1 MVGGCFMTRK
11 KVAVFLIFY
20 LFMTVCCADAKAADN
35 RLSINAKAFVL
46 MDPISGR
53 ILLEKNSQD
62 KMAMASTTKIM
73 TAIIALEKGD
83 LRSLIKVSPRA
94 VSIGGSSF
102 YLRPGEVLTLEDMLY
117 GLLLPSGN
125 DAAVAIA
132 EHIGGTEEKFVKMM
146 NQKAL
151 ELGALDTHFAN
162 PHGLDHPEHY
172 TTARDLAIISRYA
185 WKHNKFR
192 EIVQTKTKEIKYGDF
207 TRQISSTNRLLWEFN
222 GADGIKTGYTGKAGR
237 CLVATAKNNGFRL
250 ISVVLGSQNHFEESK
265 KLLDY
270 GFKNYKL
277 TNIILKNNYFATVD
291 VEKGV
296 FQKVDLVAKDS
307 IILPMK
313 EDENV
318 DFKLIVPEEINAPV
332 SRGEQI
338 GQLQIY
344 VDDELVA
351 STSLIASKDVPLRKY
366 YHILDRILRFW
377 MKWDLNY

>member
-1 MVGGCFMTRK
+1 MTRK

-20 LFMTVCCADAKAADN
+20 LFMTFCCADAKAADN

>member
-1 MVGGCFMTRK
+1 MTRK

-192 EIVQTKTKEIKYGDF
+192 EIVQTKTKDIKYGDF

>member
-1 MVGGCFMTRK
+1 MTRK